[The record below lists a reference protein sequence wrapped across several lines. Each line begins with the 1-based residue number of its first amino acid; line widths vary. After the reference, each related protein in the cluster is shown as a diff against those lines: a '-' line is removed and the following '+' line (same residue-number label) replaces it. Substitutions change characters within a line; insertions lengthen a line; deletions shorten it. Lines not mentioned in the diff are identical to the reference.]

1 VKIGRRGFLG
11 LLGGAAAAVV
21 AAPSVTQAAAPLFIP
36 AERLDMGVPR
46 TLKPAPVSVHPG
58 SGLLRVQTGGGG
70 TLTAYKQPLWPAAK
84 PNYPPH
90 NVENFVTGREE
101 MRPPTTITLGP
112 ELTEADFLRA
122 WKYLEEMDDPS
133 LWMLEPPGVPFLA
146 PYLPEPFEIK
156 PNTIVPLYGRVV
168 PVSTASRSPLNIA
181 RPPAST

>member
-58 SGLLRVQTGGGG
+58 SGLLRVQTG
-70 TLTAYKQPLWPAAK
+70 
-84 PNYPPH
+84 
-90 NVENFVTGREE
+90 
-101 MRPPTTITLGP
+101 TITLGP

-181 RPPAST
+181 RPTAST